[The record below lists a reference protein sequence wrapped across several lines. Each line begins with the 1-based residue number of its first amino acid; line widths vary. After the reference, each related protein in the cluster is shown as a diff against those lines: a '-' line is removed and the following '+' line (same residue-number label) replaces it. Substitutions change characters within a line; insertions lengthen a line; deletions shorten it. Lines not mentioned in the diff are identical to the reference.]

1 MAPGDL
7 TSIDQVVHQITT
19 ANSISALNHTLR
31 NGLPKETRDHI
42 LASVLSGGQDPLSV
56 LDVKANTLG
65 VLYILTARMTL
76 QGTPQ
81 SPWPVIVDFCRNFNP
96 EQARMAPDRVTILA
110 RGIKNIASQS
120 NGLKL
125 AIQPLYNL
133 VTRYPPDPSFLTT
146 IHPIFL
152 TTCVTSRQFV
162 EALPVLENPIFN
174 VDINISDLHYN
185 DNLTYHYTG
194 GIALAALKRWPE
206 AEEYFEIC
214 VTSPGTYPS
223 ALQMEA
229 LKKLKLVQLIST
241 GKISPLPK
249 YTNPLLIRL
258 FKNTPYHAFINAYPQ
273 STELLYEIYD
283 KERQTFSAEKNLGLI
298 SQAVARAPRWVL
310 KKLTATYVTL
320 HLADIGKAIK
330 IGSEDEV
337 RELLLSMIE
346 SNDISAQISADGTVT
361 FSDPPPQFTKEQVDE
376 ALLDVQQQTAL
387 LGYLEQETGRSK
399 EFLSKAV
406 KLRDDSPWAPTADEE
421 MFVSMSGSQAMW
433 EETVFS

>member
-19 ANSISALNHTLR
+19 ANSIPALNATLR
-31 NGLPKETRDHI
+31 NGLPKDTRDHI
-42 LASVLSGGQDPLSV
+42 LASVLPGGQDPLSV
-56 LDVKANTLG
+56 LDVKENTLG
-65 VLYILTARMTL
+65 VLYILTARMTV
-76 QGTPQ
+76 QGAPQ
-81 SPWPVIVDFCRNFNP
+81 PPWPVVLDFCRNFSP
-96 EQARMAPDRVTILA
+96 EQARLAPDRVTILA
-110 RGIKNIASQS
+110 KGIKSIASQS
-120 NGLKL
+120 NSLRL

-133 VTRYPPDPSFLTT
+133 VSRYPPDPSFLTT
-146 IHPIFL
+146 IHAIFL
-152 TTCVTSRQFV
+152 TTCVTTRQFV

-174 VDINISDLHYN
+174 VDTNLSDLHYN
-185 DNLTYHYTG
+185 DNLIYHYTG

-214 VTSPGTYPS
+214 VTSPGTYPT

-229 LKKLKLVQLIST
+229 LKKLKLVQLISI
-241 GKISPLPK
+241 GKTSPLPK
-249 YTNPLLIRL
+249 YTHPLLLRL
-258 FKNTPYHAFINAYPQ
+258 FKNTSYHAFINAYPQ
-273 STELLYEIYD
+273 STELLHEIYD

-337 RELLLSMIE
+337 RGLLLSMIE

-399 EFLSKAV
+399 EFLNKAV